1 MYAVVFGCRC
11 VMYVCAFAREKKRSF
26 LWCRCLFCV
35 VIFFAHFHQCEE
47 DLSFLSVFAFCRG
60 FSLALLV
67 FVTIN
72 LISSSRGFYA
82 LRGVSILSINSLD
95 FIVDVFSERRLR
107 IRFQIFLQLGHG
119 RRADDA
125 RTDEIAVSNET
136 QG

>member
-1 MYAVVFGCRC
+1 MYYIYIYMRLRVR
-11 VMYVCAFAREKKRSF
+11 AREKAFVFVVQMSSFVDIFRTFSIRRSLYLSSRRCRF
-26 LWCRCLFCV
+26 LL
-35 VIFFAHFHQCEE
+35 
-47 DLSFLSVFAFCRG
+47 FAFVSG
-60 FSLALLV
+60 V
-67 FVTIN
+67 VVVTIN
-72 LISSSRGFYA
+72 LISSSRGFRA

-107 IRFQIFLQLGHG
+107 IRFQIFLQLGDG

>member
-1 MYAVVFGCRC
+1 MCYVRLC
-11 VMYVCAFAREKKRSF
+11 VCAREKERSF
-26 LWCRCLFCV
+26 LWCRLVLFL
-35 VIFFAHFHQCEE
+35 IFFAHFHQCE
-47 DLSFLSVFAFCRG
+47 DLFLFPLGFCFLPLFLSGV
-60 FSLALLV
+60 V
-67 FVTIN
+67 VTIN
-72 LISSSRGFYA
+72 LISSSRGFCA